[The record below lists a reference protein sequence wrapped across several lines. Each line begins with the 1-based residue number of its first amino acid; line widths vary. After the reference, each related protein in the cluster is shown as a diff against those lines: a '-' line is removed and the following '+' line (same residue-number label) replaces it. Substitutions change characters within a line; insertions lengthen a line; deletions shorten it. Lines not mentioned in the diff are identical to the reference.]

1 MGCFKN
7 WSPRLGI
14 VYDLFSNHQTA
25 LKAGFGK
32 YNTPIVSSILNNFN
46 PMFLTT
52 VNIPWNDANRNG
64 IAEGAGFGQGELG
77 PNPNP
82 LFGILQNRTLDPDF
96 QREYNLQY
104 SAGIQQ
110 QVARGV
116 TLNFNWNRRVDY
128 QQVLTVNNAVPASAW
143 TPYEIV
149 NPLDGTPITIFNLQ
163 PAYFGLPAQ
172 VSQTNS
178 RQSTVRSG
186 L

>member
-1 MGCFKN
+1 LVAAA
-7 WSPRLGI
+7 WHRLRFVQQPPDSVEGRLRK
-14 VYDLFSNHQTA
+14 VQHTHRHLT
-25 LKAGFGK
+25 
-32 YNTPIVSSILNNFN
+32 LNNFN

-64 IAEGAGFGQGELG
+64 ITEGAGFGQGELG

-82 LFGILQNRTLDPDF
+82 LFGILQNRALDPNF
-96 QREYNLQY
+96 NREYNLQY

-128 QQVLTVNNAVPASAW
+128 QQVLTLNNAVPASAW

-149 NPLDGTPITIFNLQ
+149 NPLDGTPITVFNLQ
-163 PAYFGLPAQ
+163 PAYFGL
-172 VSQTNS
+172 
-178 RQSTVRSG
+178 
-186 L
+186 